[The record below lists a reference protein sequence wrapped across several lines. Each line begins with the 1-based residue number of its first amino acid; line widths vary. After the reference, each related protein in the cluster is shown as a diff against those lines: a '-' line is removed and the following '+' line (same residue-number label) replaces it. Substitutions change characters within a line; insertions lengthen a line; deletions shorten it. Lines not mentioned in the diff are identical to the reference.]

1 MEAFRQQAV
10 TLQLREAK
18 AETSSKDHAAITLL
32 PVDPPGMCSTVTTG
46 SERS

>member
-1 MEAFRQQAV
+1 MEAFWQQAV

-18 AETSSKDHAAITLL
+18 AETSSKDHAASRGPTRDVL
-32 PVDPPGMCSTVTTG
+32 TVTTG